1 MRLIRENK
9 CRRKIGVW
17 HLKSSLLHFFPF
29 YICLFSHTRS
39 FLFYF
44 FHSCFVLLL
53 YLVSNFTVLHLLFFS
68 LCRCISSCKDLLRL
82 KFFVVHG
89 HSILWRKFQTFLCV
103 CSIERN
109 LRISEISST
118 ICKHLSCV
126 IYSLWLTVCHAFVLL
141 NGLNV
146 KLYRNCWI
154 SLFYKIFTF

>member
-89 HSILWRKFQTFLCV
+89 HFVKEISNFSLCV
-103 CSIERN
+103 FNWTKFAYFWDLFNNMQILKLCYLFSLIDIVSCFCSTERSN
-109 LRISEISST
+109 
-118 ICKHLSCV
+118 CKIASK
-126 IYSLWLTVCHAFVLL
+126 LL
-141 NGLNV
+141 N
-146 KLYRNCWI
+146 
-154 SLFYKIFTF
+154 